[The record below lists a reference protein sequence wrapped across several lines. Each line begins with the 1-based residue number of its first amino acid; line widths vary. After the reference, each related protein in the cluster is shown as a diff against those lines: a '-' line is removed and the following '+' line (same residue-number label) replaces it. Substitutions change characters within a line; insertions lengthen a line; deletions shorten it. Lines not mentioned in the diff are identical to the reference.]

1 MNLNACTGKTL
12 KPWPILVD
20 HYTSKVVHFLS
31 LQEKF
36 NLAFEQMVF
45 FDDEMRNIHE
55 VAALGVKAVFVE
67 EGKLVTV

>member
-1 MNLNACTGKTL
+1 MG
-12 KPWPILVD
+12 
-20 HYTSKVVHFLS
+20 HYFAHEEIYPTSKVVHFLS

-55 VAALGVKAVFVE
+55 VAELGGKAVFVA
-67 EGKLVTV
+67 EGVNWPLFETALG